1 MAPEVAR
8 GKPYNEK
15 ADVFSFAIMAWELL
29 GRCLLSS
36 SIPNGSSEAMLDHI
50 AKVRS
55 KVKKTYTTR
64 QKVPLPC
71 RGCVAKYC
79 MPRYCRNSLWLLCG
93 YCEAKYCRYCGCPCR
108 HCVAKYCMAPAGAAW
123 QRYYRNCGCLAK
135 AFWQRLFGKGF
146 LATCMAPVG
155 TVWQSTAWPLQGLR
169 GKGTMETVVALQGFL
184 AKAFW
189 QPAWPLQGLF
199 GKVLHGPCRG
209 CVAKV
214 L

>member
-108 HCVAKYCMAPAGAAW
+108 HCVAKYCMAPAGATW
-123 QRYYRNCGCLAK
+123 QRYYRNCSRLAGTI
-135 AFWQRLFGKGF
+135 WQN
-146 LATCMAPVG
+146 
-155 TVWQSTAWPLQGLR
+155 TAWPLQGLR
-169 GKGTMETVVALQGFL
+169 GKGNTVHTPHVHGCLVYVCPFQYHHRL
-184 AKAFW
+184 ARPEPVSS
-189 QPAWPLQGLF
+189 QSCTGNSVVQML
-199 GKVLHGPCRG
+199 C
-209 CVAKV
+209 
-214 L
+214 